1 MPDKDKWHSVE
12 VRAKTL
18 RTLLADRR
26 DVTEK
31 KMFGGLTF
39 MVADHM
45 CCGATSEDLMFR
57 VGPDRYREALR
68 APHARVCDFTGKPLK
83 GMVMVSFDAAK
94 SSGALDT
101 WVQWSLEF
109 VSSLPPKH

>member
-1 MPDKDKWHSVE
+1 MADEDRWRLVE
-12 VRAKTL
+12 VRARAL
-18 RTLLADRR
+18 RDLLADRR

-31 KMFGGLTF
+31 RMFGGLTF

-45 CCGATSEDLMFR
+45 CCGATSEDLVFR

-68 APHARVCDFTGKPLK
+68 KPHARVCDFTGKPLK

-94 SSGALDT
+94 SPGALDT

-109 VSSLPPKH
+109 VASLPPKR

>member
-1 MPDKDKWHSVE
+1 MADEDRRRLVE
-12 VRAKTL
+12 VRAKAL
-18 RTLLADRR
+18 RDLLAGRR

-31 KMFGGLTF
+31 RMFGGLTF

-45 CCGATSEDLMFR
+45 CCGATSEDLVFR

-94 SSGALDT
+94 SPGALDT
-101 WVQWSLEF
+101 WVRWSLEF
-109 VSSLPPKH
+109 VSSLPPKR

>member
-1 MPDKDKWHSVE
+1 MADEDGWRLVE

-31 KMFGGLTF
+31 RMFGGLTF

-45 CCGATSEDLMFR
+45 CCGATSEDLVFR
-57 VGPDRYREALR
+57 VGPDRYQESLLM
-68 APHARVCDFTGKPLK
+68 PHARACDFIGKPLK
-83 GMVMVSFDAAK
+83 GMVMVSFEAAK
-94 SSGALDT
+94 SSGALNK

-109 VSSLPPKH
+109 VSSLPPKP